1 MNYWTDSLT
10 ALMIVVN
17 SVCTRFS
24 FVSFICICVMNMVIP
39 GQVFL
44 KECID
49 SPYCKRSR
57 LLLSFISSMRNVY
70 LARETLRFGCCRISV
85 FYPWLFLFGVSWTTS
100 TGSRVHKLFGRSL
113 DSIITLS
120 LMTLSTL

>member
-1 MNYWTDSLT
+1 
-10 ALMIVVN
+10 
-17 SVCTRFS
+17 
-24 FVSFICICVMNMVIP
+24 MNMVIP

-85 FYPWLFLFGVSWTTS
+85 FYPWLFLFGVSFLPMAIFIWCI
-100 TGSRVHKLFGRSL
+100 L
-113 DSIITLS
+113 DYFNWFKGA
-120 LMTLSTL
+120 